1 MAPATNPARVEARH
15 SAGQAPTES
24 APHSVTP
31 RGNRKP
37 WQAAWES
44 LPIIQDFRAL
54 QAEWDAEAAIA
65 PMPIARPCAAGFIGG
80 GLLLALIGMIGAA
93 FIHTAF

>member
-1 MAPATNPARVEARH
+1 MAPAIHPTRVEAPH
-15 SAGQAPTES
+15 SAGQAPKDS

-44 LPIIQDFRAL
+44 LPIIQD
-54 QAEWDAEAAIA
+54 AAIA
-65 PMPIARPCAAGFIGG
+65 TTGALVGWCFLNLMDRIMF
-80 GLLLALIGMIGAA
+80 GLAVAHG
-93 FIHTAF
+93 